1 MEQQIIRLEA
11 MPVLKNSIK
20 EAGHLFEQMAIEVG
34 LGSDVVVTSE
44 NRPLVK
50 SMVAELTKKYNEF
63 ETSRKTLKN
72 ELMKDY
78 EELMVVYKEE
88 ISDRFI
94 KLTEQAKRAIAA
106 SESAEVDEKEN
117 SARGYFDE
125 AIAVA
130 GIDYIK
136 FENVGLKINLTV
148 SAKKLREEIDTFI
161 ARMQDNENL
170 INLEEFKVEI
180 FTEYKRNGLNAS
192 KAILDVKARKQQER
206 LEAKRLEDQRYDQR
220 CSQLRRLGMVSSQI
234 PPMFFHVGKE
244 DINVSMDLI
253 RQATDDYWFEL
264 HASLSEK
271 ISDFLSSQKKQPEV
285 LEAPVAE
292 APKPVEKPQAPA
304 PSHAQSETEPTQ
316 TLTFVA
322 TATITQFKALA
333 AFMRENNIIFKTI
346 NS

>member
-1 MEQQIIRLEA
+1 MENQIIRLEA

-20 EAGHLFEQMAIEVG
+20 EAGQMFEQMAVEVG
-34 LGSDVVVTSE
+34 LGSEVVVTSE

-78 EELMVVYKEE
+78 EDLMVVYKEE
-88 ISDRFI
+88 ISDRYL
-94 KLTEQAKRAIAA
+94 KLVEQAKKAIAA
-106 SESAEVDEKEN
+106 SEQAEVDEKEN
-117 SARGYFDE
+117 AARGYFDE
-125 AIAVA
+125 AVAVA

-148 SAKKLREEIDTFI
+148 SAKKLREEIDAFI

-170 INLEEFKVEI
+170 INTEEFKVEI

-206 LEAKRLEDQRYDQR
+206 LEAKRMEDQRYDQR

-234 PPMFFHVGKE
+234 PPIFFHVSNE
-244 DINVSMDLI
+244 SISISMDLI
-253 RQATDDYWFEL
+253 RTISDDDWFET
-264 HASLSEK
+264 HIKLSEN
-271 ISDFLSSQKKQPEV
+271 ISDFLSSQKKPEV

-292 APKPVEKPQAPA
+292 APKPVEKPQATA
-304 PSHAQSETEPTQ
+304 PTPIQEEPTQ
-316 TLTFVA
+316 TLTFEA
-322 TATITQFKALA
+322 TATIAQFKALA